1 MSDESRLYAEV
12 YTSGDKLYLPLEEI
26 EHRLKLGQIGLNAHI
41 DCPSLTGDS
50 PKPIWM
56 IERLARCADTPEAR
70 MMEHLR
76 SGLTPA
82 VALIGLLII
91 LVSGFIQQR
100 GWLSVVDTGV
110 GWAPMTL
117 HDRWWTPWTYWL
129 SHLDWMHWVGNGVLY
144 YFCAQRVER
153 IVGSFSLLLHL
164 SMVLLGSA
172 VAIWWLESGTV
183 IGASTL
189 VFGLWAMQVGWGF
202 RLAHSLPPQVQAHYG
217 WGNFLV
223 FVPALV
229 LNVLSAEVS
238 HVAHWAAMAIGGAL
252 SSWSQPLTSQSRL
265 DRKPVVLFGQIAGW
279 HLLMLGVF
287 FYCTQVPLS
296 YSTRHDSDAGFGLPV
311 PDHFTSSSVCGYPAW
326 SSEGMTVYSTG
337 RWLDSNIDSKPSMIT
352 ERWYD
357 CSPDVEIEQLTCTQ
371 IGKQA
376 VVSHSNIEFYP
387 ETDWTV
393 ISCEGDVALLE
404 HVIQRGELLLRAGCM
419 YETAQTRVLC
429 EEWLSKVTLG
439 ETRQENA
446 NFKTWKQNDQRGDR
460 TLEYVSQL
468 IQVGRIQEA
477 DDLLREVEARFDA
490 YKWRGTETRLKL
502 HRYYPYQWTLEKE
515 WLERVSTSIPIDE
528 ITVLRLV
535 VELSI
540 ERGWC
545 DISEASW
552 TRWRRLMPTGLDE
565 IGGLVNQCDGD

>member
-1 MSDESRLYAEV
+1 LSDESRLYAEV
-12 YTSGDKLYLPLEEI
+12 YTSGDKLYLPLDEI

-56 IERLARCADTPEAR
+56 IERLAQCADTPEAR
-70 MMEHLR
+70 MMEYVR
-76 SGLTPA
+76 SGRTPA

-91 LVSGFIQQR
+91 LVSGFCQQR

-153 IVGSFSLLLHL
+153 IVGSFSLLLHV

-252 SSWSQPLTSQSRL
+252 SIWSKPFTSRSRL
-265 DRKPVVLFGQIAGW
+265 TRKPAVLLGQIAGW

-296 YSTRHDSDAGFGLPV
+296 YSTRHASDAGFGLPV
-311 PDHFTSSSVCGYPAW
+311 PDHFSPSSVCGYPAW
-326 SSEGMTVYSTG
+326 SSEGMTIYSTG
-337 RWLDSNIDSKPSMIT
+337 RWLDSKVDSKSSTIT

-357 CSPDVEIEQLTCTQ
+357 CSTDAEIEQLTCTQ
-371 IGKQA
+371 TGKQT
-376 VVSHSNIEFYP
+376 VLSHSNIEFYP
-387 ETDWTV
+387 ETDWTM

-404 HVIQRGELLLRAGCM
+404 HVIQRGELLLRAGCI

-429 EEWLSKVTLG
+429 KEWLSKVTLG
-439 ETRQENA
+439 ETRQEKVD
-446 NFKTWKQNDQRGDR
+446 FKIWKQNDQRGDR

-477 DDLLREVEARFDA
+477 DDLLKEVEARFDA

-502 HRYYPYQWTLEKE
+502 HKYYPYQWTLEKE

-545 DISEASW
+545 DIAEASW
-552 TRWRRLMPTGLDE
+552 IRWRRLMPTGLDE

>member
-1 MSDESRLYAEV
+1 MSDEPRIYAEV
-12 YTSGDKLYLPLEEI
+12 YTSGDKLYLPLDEI

-56 IERLARCADTPEAR
+56 IERLAQHADTPEAR
-70 MMEHLR
+70 MMEYVR
-76 SGLTPA
+76 SGRTPA

-91 LVSGFIQQR
+91 LVSGFCQQR

-153 IVGSFSLLLHL
+153 IVGSFSLLLHV

-229 LNVLSAEVS
+229 LNVLSTEVS
-238 HVAHWAAMAIGGAL
+238 HVAHWTAMTIGGAL
-252 SSWSQPLTSQSRL
+252 SIWSQPLTSQSQL
-265 DRKPVVLFGQIAGW
+265 DRKPVVLLGQITGW
-279 HLLMLGVF
+279 HLLMLGIF
-287 FYCTQVPLS
+287 FYCAQVPLS
-296 YSTRHDSDAGFGLPV
+296 YPTRYASDAGFGLPV
-311 PDHFTSSSVCGYPAW
+311 PEHFTASSVCGYPAW
-326 SSEGMTVYSTG
+326 TSQGMTVYSTG
-337 RWLDSNIDSKPSMIT
+337 RWLDSKVDSKSSTIT

-357 CSPDVEIEQLTCTQ
+357 CSTDVEIEQLTCTQ
-371 IGKQA
+371 TGKQA

-393 ISCEGDVALLE
+393 MSCEGDVALLE
-404 HVIQRGELLLRAGCM
+404 HVIQRGELLLRAGCI
-419 YETAQTRVLC
+419 YETTQTRVLC

-439 ETRQENA
+439 ETRQEKSD
-446 NFKTWKQNDQRGDR
+446 FTTWKQNDQRGDR

-468 IQVGRIQEA
+468 IQIGRIQEA
-477 DDLLREVEARFDA
+477 DDLLQEVEARFDA

-545 DISEASW
+545 DIAEASW
-552 TRWRRLMPTGLDE
+552 MRWRRLMPTGLDE
-565 IGGLVNQCDGD
+565 IGGLVSQCDGD